1 MIAGRERS
9 AISNFSLDTRRL
21 SNKGSVN
28 KWSAGVFDGL
38 RIPTGKSF
46 RCALFLNSIAKS
58 PTVSFR
64 RSAVDCW
71 LLASRSL
78 RPPTRLAAA
87 EGGGGGG
94 GGAGSGGGALN
105 QGQPRVEVPSDLT
118 VCKPGQ
124 VWDTKRRKC
133 LVRRSDVLPD
143 PVMTEYAYALAKA
156 DRYQE
161 AIDVLDLLDNP
172 NTPRAL
178 NLSAAPRDPQAW
190 MHRQRAL
197 AIISSQVALAPRA
210 YPQVREYLG
219 EAYVIEGKYDLAKEQ
234 LSMIERLCSKN
245 CEYYEDLADALTEA
259 HALEVWGL
267 SDARRRSRRCTSCMR
282 QREA

>member
-87 EGGGGGG
+87 EGAVVV
-94 GGAGSGGGALN
+94 AG
-105 QGQPRVEVPSDLT
+105 E
-118 VCKPGQ
+118 
-124 VWDTKRRKC
+124 
-133 LVRRSDVLPD
+133 
-143 PVMTEYAYALAKA
+143 
-156 DRYQE
+156 E
-161 AIDVLDLLDNP
+161 AA
-172 NTPRAL
+172 RAAAEE
-178 NLSAAPRDPQAW
+178 LST
-190 MHRQRAL
+190 RARP
-197 AIISSQVALAPRA
+197 A
-210 YPQVREYLG
+210 
-219 EAYVIEGKYDLAKEQ
+219 
-234 LSMIERLCSKN
+234 
-245 CEYYEDLADALTEA
+245 
-259 HALEVWGL
+259 
-267 SDARRRSRRCTSCMR
+267 RRSRQTSRFANLAKSGTRSGANVSFGGATSCR
-282 QREA
+282 TP